1 MFIIKYR
8 KIFFI
13 FSGVLV
19 LASIIALTLWQFNFG
34 IDFIGG
40 SLLEIEWTEKSPT
53 SEQVNQVFSDL
64 ELADVDIRVTE
75 NNGMFLRFKDVNEEI
90 HQNILSRLEEKLG
103 KVEEKR
109 FEAIG
114 PIIGEELKKKAIW
127 SISLALIV
135 ILIFVAWA
143 FKKVSFPVKSYRYGL
158 IAVIALF
165 HDVLIVMGVFSVLGK
180 FGGVEIGVP
189 FVAAILTILGYSVN
203 DSIVIFDRIRENLLD
218 YKNRNQD
225 FKKTVGQSLRQT
237 IIRSLNTS
245 LTTLLVL
252 LAIFFFGGASI
263 HYFILALILGII
275 LGTYSSLFIASP
287 LLISW
292 EKKTSGNY

>member
-13 FSGVLV
+13 FSGL
-19 LASIIALTLWQFNFG
+19 LIIASITALALWQFNFG
-34 IDFIGG
+34 IDFVGG
-40 SLLEIEWTEKSPT
+40 SLLEIKWIEKSPAN
-53 SEQVNQVFSDL
+53 EQVEQVFSEL
-64 ELADVDIRVTE
+64 ELGDVDIRITK
-75 NNGMFLRFKDVNEEI
+75 NKGMLLRFKNVNEKI
-90 HQNILSRLEEKLG
+90 HQNILNGLEEKLG

-127 SISLALIV
+127 SISLALIA

-143 FKKVSFPVKSYRYGL
+143 FRRVSFPVKSYKYGL

-165 HDVLIVMGVFSVLGK
+165 HDVLIVMGIFSVLGK
-180 FGGVEIGVP
+180 FGGVEVGVS

-203 DSIVIFDRIRENLLD
+203 DSIVVFDRIRENLLD
-218 YKNRNQD
+218 YKNKSQD
-225 FKKTVGQSLRQT
+225 FKKTVGQSLKQT
-237 IIRSLNTS
+237 ITRSVNTS

-252 LAIFFFGGASI
+252 FAIFFFGGASI
-263 HYFILALILGII
+263 HYFVLALILGIFF
-275 LGTYSSLFIASP
+275 GTYSSLFIASP

-292 EKKTSGNY
+292 EKKTSNNY